1 MSEGR
6 EAPNQQMNDPEE
18 IDLLDLLALM
28 IRRRWIIAGVIVALA
43 VLGGW
48 NSKRNSGV
56 TYVAQISLY
65 LEGPPPAEGSKGPVL
80 GSDVIKGFELGKLMM
95 GRKIANPEI
104 SGDSLS
110 LGEYLDGTM
119 SIPAA
124 HQALLGRT
132 EIRAFEPGYV
142 TLSVEDPNSSVARDI
157 ALEYFTA
164 LRKHYV
170 DGHAAI
176 ARKELGYIDT
186 RLAEVEDQLAIF
198 EDSLLVFRE
207 RNNIGRSKGR
217 LETGN
222 FLEINR
228 EWTKRMRQV
237 NSWRA
242 VHEKLLS
249 RREDILIQGQ
259 SGSPK
264 IKVLGDVV
272 VRTVPKNRFS
282 MKVGVATG
290 AGAGLVAGMM
300 LAYVLEY
307 VARRRRDGGI
317 EKLIRAYKGESV

>member
-48 NSKRNSGV
+48 NSKRSSGV
-56 TYVAQISLY
+56 KYFAEIPLY
-65 LEGPPPAEGSKGPVL
+65 LEGAPSAAGTKGPVL
-80 GSDVIKGFELGKLMM
+80 NADVIKGFEVGKGMM
-95 GRKIANPEI
+95 GLKVANPHVQE
-104 SGDSLS
+104 DSLS
-110 LGEYLDGTM
+110 LAEYLGAGM
-119 SIPAA
+119 SIPKA
-124 HQALLGRT
+124 HQKLLAKT
-132 EIRAFEPGYV
+132 NIREFEPGYV
-142 TLSVEDPNSSVARDI
+142 ILSVEDSKPSVARDI
-157 ALEYFTA
+157 ALEYLTA
-164 LRKHYV
+164 LRTHYT
-170 DGHAAI
+170 DGHAAM
-176 ARKELGYIDT
+176 ARQELGYIDT
-186 RLAEVEDQLAIF
+186 RLVEVANQLAIV

-207 RNNIGRSKGR
+207 RINRGRSKGR
-217 LETGN
+217 MDTGDILE
-222 FLEINR
+222 FRR
-228 EWTKRMRQV
+228 EQAKRLRQV
-237 NSWRA
+237 DSWRA

-259 SGSPK
+259 SGNPK
-264 IKVLGDVV
+264 IKALGDVV
-272 VRTVPKNRFS
+272 VRASSTGFS

-307 VARRRRDGGI
+307 VARRRQDGGI